1 MHIIP
6 RETKQGRASE
16 KGFSLIVVLFFV
28 GLVAALVFMSM
39 QGQRGAVQRDQARS
53 AGWHLA
59 QVAKAA
65 RVYVRDRS
73 LSENDIYH
81 KSLLAGG
88 GIGIRI
94 SQLRSAGLLPENFP
108 ETNILDQRVLI
119 FAANYPVDGDPAD
132 PSTVASAYV
141 FLQPSRVTQSNPS
154 LTQYIVEGA
163 RQNGLYINAPIFS
176 ADGFNISD
184 PCRGSAGYADWDTGC
199 LNLADVRTIIGE
211 GFDAGALIAPAW
223 RSDVPDTRAV
233 MRFPQPENAG
243 YATMM
248 TALEMARVERN
259 DDRTCVEFVHIYDY
273 SNGNTP
279 INTGVCRSWSDTVA
293 AAAPGSSYDPARDRR
308 MDIINVS
315 EMSVDTVIAAPQNI
329 NATYGTRS
337 TSFRYDPSNNQ
348 VTNEKRRSVTQF
360 DYNEVF
366 QISGNVETGG
376 NVVATARMDNPSA
389 AAGGAQAY
397 PTVGFSDA
405 AGMEWQSVAV
415 DHNVNVDHNMT
426 VTGVANINRA
436 TVGTLRNDL
445 PGANSAVIRGQ
456 ADAAVVDSAT
466 MAISASGAGLATAV
480 MDANSANV
488 TTETADFFSGASA
501 NNGVNV
507 TQDLRGDGAP
517 ATIVYRLQ
525 GAGSVE
531 ANAMT
536 MQGGMTVG
544 GALNARSTTSMEVC
558 AGGSDC
564 PDITPPPGSP
574 LD

>member
-1 MHIIP
+1 MQTIP

-39 QGQRGAVQRDQARS
+39 QGQRGAVQRDQARA

-65 RVYVRDRS
+65 RIYVRDRS
-73 LSENDIYH
+73 LTESDIYH
-81 KSLLAGG
+81 KSVLSAGG
-88 GIGIRI
+88 VGIRI
-94 SQLRSAGLLPENFP
+94 ADLRSAGLLPENFP
-108 ETNILDQRVLI
+108 ETNILNQRVLV
-119 FAANYPVDGDPAD
+119 FAANYPVDGNPAE
-132 PSTVASAYV
+132 PATVASAYV
-141 FLQPSRVTQSNPS
+141 FLEPSRMTQSNPS
-154 LTQYIVEGA
+154 LAQYIVEGS

-199 LNLADVRTIIGE
+199 LNLADVRTIIGS

-259 DDRTCVEFVHIYDY
+259 DDRSCVEFVQIYDY
-273 SNGNTP
+273 SNGGTP
-279 INTGVCRSWSDTVA
+279 INTGVCRSWSDTPVA
-293 AAAPGSSYDPARDRR
+293 SAPGAPYDASHDRR

-315 EMSVDTVIAAPQNI
+315 EMTVDTVIAAPQNI
-329 NATYGTRS
+329 TAAYGTRD
-337 TSFRYDPSNNQ
+337 TSFRYDADNTPVRSD
-348 VTNEKRRSVTQF
+348 EFRSVTQF
-360 DYNEVF
+360 DYTEVF
-366 QISGNVETGG
+366 QVSGNVETGG
-376 NVVATARMDNPSA
+376 NIVATARMANPATDGS
-389 AAGGAQAY
+389 GAQFY
-397 PTVGFSDA
+397 PTVGFSDI
-405 AGMEWQSVAV
+405 GGFNWTPLAV
-415 DHNVNVDHNMT
+415 DHNVNVDNNMT
-426 VTGVANINRA
+426 VTGASNINRA
-436 TVGTLRNDL
+436 TVGTLNNAL
-445 PGANSAVIRGQ
+445 PGANAAVIRGQ

-466 MAISASGAGLATAV
+466 LAIASGGAGMATSV

-488 TTETADFFSGASA
+488 TTETADFFSGAAA
-501 NNGVNV
+501 NNGVIV
-507 TQDLRGDGAP
+507 TQDLRAEGSP
-517 ATIVYRLQ
+517 ATIAYRLQ
-525 GAGSVE
+525 GGGSVE
-531 ANAMT
+531 ADSMT
-536 MQGGMTVG
+536 LQGGMTVG
-544 GALNARSTTSMEVC
+544 NTLNARSTTSIELC